1 MSITFVSESDIPLFI
16 LAPTPSDATNNQVE
30 EYKSDSDESVGV
42 EEAED
47 FFMSKS
53 AMKRSRRQVKAWA
66 RFDA

>member
-1 MSITFVSESDIPLFI
+1 MSITFVSDSDIPFFI
-16 LAPTPSDATNNQVE
+16 LTPTPSGATNNQVE
-30 EYKSDSDESVGV
+30 ECKSDSDENVGV

-47 FFMSKS
+47 FFISKR